1 MGGTYATDLVLC
13 GWSRLLSGC
22 AACHVLHEAL
32 ALQKLTEGSVSAW
45 VCEPEGTMAL
55 YELFFV
61 LSLISDSSHRFRL
74 RVE

>member
-1 MGGTYATDLVLC
+1 MQQI
-13 GWSRLLSGC
+13 WFC
-22 AACHVLHEAL
+22 AAGPDCYRDARPGHVLHEAL